1 MAKKETGQR
10 RVAPLKEKY
19 TDSVIASMM
28 EEFRY
33 KNRMQVPRLTKVVV
47 NMGMGEATSD
57 IKRLDAAVSELTDI
71 TGQKPVVTRAKK
83 SIAGF
88 KLREGVPIGCKVT
101 LRRSRMY
108 EFLERL
114 LHVALPRIRDF
125 RGISP
130 SAFDGEGN
138 YTLGLKEQLIFP
150 EIHYEGVAA
159 IHGMDITIVTTAQND
174 TEGRA
179 LLKYLGFPFRKTQTA

>member
-1 MAKKETGQR
+1 MAEKGMKEG
-10 RVAPLKEKY
+10 RVAPLKERY
-19 TDSVIASMM
+19 SDEVIPLL
-28 EEFRY
+28 EKEFSY
-33 KNRMQVPRLTKVVV
+33 KNKMEIPRLSKVVI

-57 IKRLDAAVSELTDI
+57 IKRLDAAVLEMTGI
-71 TGQKPVVTRAKK
+71 TGQKPIVTRAKK

-114 LHVALPRIRDF
+114 LHAALPRIRDF

-130 SAFDGEGN
+130 SAFDGDGN

-150 EIHYEGVAA
+150 EIHYEGVSA
-159 IHGMDITIVTTAQND
+159 IHGMDITVVTTAKSD
-174 TEGRA
+174 AEGRA
-179 LLKYLGFPFRKTQTA
+179 LLKYLGFPFKKT